1 MAVLPRSLFFALVK
15 KKGEYD
21 RIAAFPDDRERDR
34 DRPENAAIDA
44 HFRQKNA
51 VFTCGKHKQAI

>member
-21 RIAAFPDDRERDR
+21 RIAAFPDDR

-44 HFRQKNA
+44 HFRQENA
-51 VFTCGKHKQAI
+51 VFTCGNHKRVI